1 MLIIVAGILII
12 DGAREVASV
21 LGARLGHEVV
31 VGIAGIAAANA
42 LLVALVLALPTYVS
56 KFRATEALGLPG
68 ARLVHADPQT
78 VGVLQAVSSAIK
90 DHCGTFIPMP
100 GMDSFY
106 LFAQKTPP
114 TLLTGSD
121 WMSGVSV
128 AQQRRAVREVE
139 AARDVCI
146 LRNDGIV
153 SFWLGTRP
161 LPSRPLVDY
170 VVSHSTNPI
179 SLPGGYILSPG

>member
-1 MLIIVAGILII
+1 
-12 DGAREVASV
+12 
-21 LGARLGHEVV
+21 
-31 VGIAGIAAANA
+31 
-42 LLVALVLALPTYVS
+42 VS